1 MSEGECVKVVV
12 RCRPA
17 NSREKELKSAK
28 IVRIDRRALAISL
41 VKGGALAQRSQHEA
55 QSCKA
60 AGGVARLTRQGLRV
74 AVQSDR

>member
-41 VKGGALAQRSQHEA
+41 VKGGAPTKRQHALVQLRHAGQR
-55 QSCKA
+55 
-60 AGGVARLTRQGLRV
+60 VARMARGAPV
-74 AVQSDR
+74 AVQPDR